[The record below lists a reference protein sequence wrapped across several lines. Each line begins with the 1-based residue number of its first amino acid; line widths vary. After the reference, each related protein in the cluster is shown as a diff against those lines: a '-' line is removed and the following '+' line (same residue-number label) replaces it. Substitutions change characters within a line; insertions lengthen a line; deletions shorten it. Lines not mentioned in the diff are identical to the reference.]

1 MEGPQLTRETIC
13 SRAPAALMETL
24 VHAFVV
30 PALRKLREERGTHS
44 VSDDGEIKSCATRH
58 GRVAMPR
65 TQLLPFQG
73 ARDNARRH
81 VSPFANY
88 TRACPPPDSCLQC

>member
-30 PALRKLREERGTHS
+30 PALRKLREERGTQF
-44 VSDDGEIKSCATRH
+44 VGAANQIK
-58 GRVAMPR
+58 GR
-65 TQLLPFQG
+65 
-73 ARDNARRH
+73 ARR
-81 VSPFANY
+81 A
-88 TRACPPPDSCLQC
+88 D